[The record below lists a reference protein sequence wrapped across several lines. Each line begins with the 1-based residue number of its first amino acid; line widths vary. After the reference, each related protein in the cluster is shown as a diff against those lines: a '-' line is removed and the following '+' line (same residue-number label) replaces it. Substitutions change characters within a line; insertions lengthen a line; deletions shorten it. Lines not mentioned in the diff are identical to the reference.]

1 MTNNAASTQKMLT
14 NIFDKCLEK
23 LGGEIWEV
31 LENLSV
37 LVKDNQGC
45 FVRDGSI

>member
-23 LGGEIWEV
+23 LGEV